1 MKKKID
7 TYNKPNL
14 ISVWAKWQKLLIRK
28 MCMIFEWK
36 GIDNLLEEHIML
48 RLIYQDVVGIVKLDD
63 GRLIAPMGNVSGVTD
78 YENVFDTFIW
88 STPLH
93 SGIDKFNTEKCVV
106 GYSNFLH
113 YRLYEII
120 NQYAYFL
127 AQAELTTSVN
137 LINARM
143 TDVFTSHSSTMSES
157 IKTYKKKVLNG
168 ETEVIF
174 DEQLIP
180 QKTELVSTD
189 YRLTEQALNSWELR
203 NEILRSFYEDIGIK
217 YVREKKER
225 MTKEEVTESDDL
237 LFDMIDEIFY
247 FLHQLSENMNK
258 YFNIE
263 SSVSINRKFL
273 ENCACEIEGGRLDG
287 NDTN

>member
-1 MKKKID
+1 MKKID
-7 TYNKPNL
+7 LYRKPKL
-14 ISVWAKWQKLLIRK
+14 IDVWNKWQKLLIRK

-36 GIDNLLEEHIML
+36 GIDKLLAEHIML
-48 RLIYQDVVGIVKLDD
+48 RLIYQDVVGIVKLKN
-63 GRLIAPMGNVSGVTD
+63 GKLIAPVGNVSGVTD
-78 YENVFDTFIW
+78 YENVFDTFTW

-93 SGIDKFNTEKCVV
+93 SGVNKFNDENCVV

-113 YRLYEII
+113 VRLYDII
-120 NQYAYFL
+120 NQYAYLL
-127 AQAELTTSVN
+127 AQAEITTGVN

-143 TDVFTSHSSTMSES
+143 ADVFTSNSSSMSES

-168 ETEVIF
+168 DTEVIF

-180 QKTELVSTD
+180 QKIEIVGTD
-189 YRLTEQALNSWELR
+189 YRLTEQALNAWNLR

-237 LFDMIDEIFY
+237 LFDMIDELYY
-247 FLHQLSENMNK
+247 FMSQLSENMNK
-258 YFNIE
+258 YFNIS
-263 SSVSINRKFL
+263 SSVVINRSFI
-273 ENCACEIEGGRLDG
+273 ENCASEIERGVENG
-287 NDTN
+287 NEIN